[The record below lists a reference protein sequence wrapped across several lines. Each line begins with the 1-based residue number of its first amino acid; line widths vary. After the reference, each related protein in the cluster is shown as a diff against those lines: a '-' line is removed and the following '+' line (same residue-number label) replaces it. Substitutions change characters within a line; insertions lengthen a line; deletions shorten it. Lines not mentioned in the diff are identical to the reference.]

1 MAPLSLTMNG
11 IVLTLL
17 LLVSAEGNMAY
28 SQRATVQAVAS
39 ATIISGESIRFGE
52 PVITMRDNSNRAP
65 QTAELPLA
73 RDIRT
78 SGEKSAEVTLV
89 QFY

>member
-1 MAPLSLTMNG
+1 MPPLSLTMNG
-11 IVLTLL
+11 IALTLL
-17 LLVSAEGNMAY
+17 LLASAQGNTAQ
-28 SQRATVQAVAS
+28 SQRSTVQAVAT

-52 PVITMRDNSNRAP
+52 NIAP
-65 QTAELPLA
+65 PRENAKPSSRTTELPLA

-78 SGEKSAEVTLV
+78 SGEKSAEAVLV